1 MADHKNKKQNET
13 VDAGLCGNE
22 KIEEAIAALQQEPT
36 QEMLA
41 HTLTVIRRR
50 MQENGQFIVAVEPP
64 TGDGQIRVQAIK
76 TADGK
81 AWWAAFTS
89 FEEELK
95 GGGSVKSTFLANIDK
110 LFASAL
116 TVPEIAGVII
126 NPWNGTDGDQD
137 RMKQKEERNN
147 VMKKANETV
156 VLCGASAYEE
166 KYYLNPQ
173 FSKLPEHIRQ
183 ELQIMCVLYTQKV
196 GGILMLEFTPEGH
209 LEFKTEAKE
218 NDFFYDEIGS
228 VLEIK
233 KLQNEKRELME
244 ALEMFYRVVFLG
256 EEFDYDE
263 A

>member
-95 GGGSVKSTFLANIDK
+95 GGGSVKSTFL
-110 LFASAL
+110 
-116 TVPEIAGVII
+116 
-126 NPWNGTDGDQD
+126 GDC
-137 RMKQKEERNN
+137 N
-147 VMKKANETV
+147 
-156 VLCGASAYEE
+156 
-166 KYYLNPQ
+166 
-173 FSKLPEHIRQ
+173 
-183 ELQIMCVLYTQKV
+183 
-196 GGILMLEFTPEGH
+196 
-209 LEFKTEAKE
+209 
-218 NDFFYDEIGS
+218 
-228 VLEIK
+228 
-233 KLQNEKRELME
+233 
-244 ALEMFYRVVFLG
+244 
-256 EEFDYDE
+256 
-263 A
+263 

>member
-41 HTLTVIRRR
+41 HTLTVMRRR

-95 GGGSVKSTFLANIDK
+95 GGGSVKSTFLADIEK
-110 LFASAL
+110 LFQGAL
-116 TVPEIAGVII
+116 QAEGIEGVIL
-126 NPWNGTDGDQD
+126 NPWNRTIMLDKNLIQI
-137 RMKQKEERNN
+137 
-147 VMKKANETV
+147 
-156 VLCGASAYEE
+156 VL
-166 KYYLNPQ
+166 
-173 FSKLPEHIRQ
+173 
-183 ELQIMCVLYTQKV
+183 
-196 GGILMLEFTPEGH
+196 
-209 LEFKTEAKE
+209 
-218 NDFFYDEIGS
+218 GS
-228 VLEIK
+228 
-233 KLQNEKRELME
+233 R
-244 ALEMFYRVVFLG
+244 
-256 EEFDYDE
+256 
-263 A
+263 

>member
-126 NPWNGTDGDQD
+126 NQWYRTIQLDKNLIQII
-137 RMKQKEERNN
+137 E
-147 VMKKANETV
+147 
-156 VLCGASAYEE
+156 GA
-166 KYYLNPQ
+166 
-173 FSKLPEHIRQ
+173 
-183 ELQIMCVLYTQKV
+183 
-196 GGILMLEFTPEGH
+196 
-209 LEFKTEAKE
+209 
-218 NDFFYDEIGS
+218 
-228 VLEIK
+228 
-233 KLQNEKRELME
+233 KR
-244 ALEMFYRVVFLG
+244 
-256 EEFDYDE
+256 
-263 A
+263 

>member
-1 MADHKNKKQNET
+1 MANHKNKKQNET

-95 GGGSVKSTFLANIDK
+95 GGGSVKSTFLADIEK
-110 LFASAL
+110 LFQGAL
-116 TVPEIAGVII
+116 QAEGIEGVIL
-126 NPWNGTDGDQD
+126 NPWNRTIMLDKNLIQI
-137 RMKQKEERNN
+137 
-147 VMKKANETV
+147 
-156 VLCGASAYEE
+156 VL
-166 KYYLNPQ
+166 
-173 FSKLPEHIRQ
+173 
-183 ELQIMCVLYTQKV
+183 
-196 GGILMLEFTPEGH
+196 
-209 LEFKTEAKE
+209 
-218 NDFFYDEIGS
+218 GS
-228 VLEIK
+228 
-233 KLQNEKRELME
+233 R
-244 ALEMFYRVVFLG
+244 
-256 EEFDYDE
+256 
-263 A
+263 